1 MKYNSVFKCILI
13 VPLLFFLNANASS
26 GPLHNKDTIQKT
38 IVFNA
43 GDDGIDSYRIPSLVT
58 GKGGTLLL
66 FCEARKLSSTDKTPT
81 DIALKRSTDNG
92 KTWSGIQ
99 IIADGA
105 NNAFMDPCAL
115 VDKIT
120 GKIFLFTTL
129 WPENDHSTVLNTAW
143 VITSEDEGLTW
154 TKPRNITEEIVAPA
168 HYISGFGPG
177 SGVQMTGS
185 RYKNRLIMPTRQTDG
200 KTSKNRSIYSDDHG
214 KSWQIG
220 MPAPDGGEY
229 QIAESPYNELIYNFR
244 AAKGK
249 RVVSR
254 SLDGGISWSASHID
268 FRLQSPVDYGGCQAS
283 MMGVDKLLFYV
294 GPAGGLGSNN
304 NEDRQNLFIYR
315 SVDGG
320 KIWGKDHLL
329 YDKSAGYSCI
339 TQLSDG
345 RLAIVFETSDSDGF
359 PKMTPGNRPP
369 GWMRL
374 DVMILPKNILN
385 KNFWF

>member
-1 MKYNSVFKCILI
+1 MKNDSVFKYILLL
-13 VPLLFFLNANASS
+13 PLFFFLYAKASS
-26 GPLHNKDTIQKT
+26 DPLYTKDTIQRT
-38 IVFNA
+38 TVFNA
-43 GDDGIDSYRIPSLVT
+43 GEDGIDSYRIPSLVT
-58 GKGGTLLL
+58 GKSGTLLL

-81 DIALKRSTDNG
+81 DIAVKRSTDNG
-92 KTWSGIQ
+92 KTWSDIK
-99 IIADGA
+99 IIADGG

-115 VDKIT
+115 VDKVT
-120 GKIFLFTTL
+120 GKIFLFATL
-129 WPENDHSTVLNTAW
+129 WPENDHSILSNTAW

-154 TKPRNITEEIVAPA
+154 TKPRNITGEIVVPG
-168 HYISGFGPG
+168 HYIGGFGPG
-177 SGVQMTGS
+177 SGLQMTGA
-185 RYKNRLIMPTRQTDG
+185 RYKDRLIMPTRQTDG
-200 KTSKNRSIYSDDHG
+200 KSYKNRSIYSDDHG
-214 KSWQIG
+214 NTWQIG

-229 QIAESPYNELIYNFR
+229 QIAESPHDVLIYNFR

-254 SLDGGISWSASHID
+254 SLDGGKTWGASHID

-283 MMGVDKLLFYV
+283 VLGMDNMLFYV

-315 SVDGG
+315 SLDGG
-320 KIWGKDHLL
+320 KIWSKDYLL

-339 TQLSDG
+339 TQLSDS
-345 RLAIVFETSDSDGF
+345 RLAIVFETSDSEGF

-374 DVMILPKNILN
+374 DVMILPKNILD
-385 KNFWF
+385 KNGWF